1 MGFHKRH
8 IDIDNVIAYHDR
20 DGIDGL
26 KQLFSADAYII
37 HGNVDT
43 DKIVKYLIDEDEK
56 SLGKLVS
63 EMKDYKLREIKDD

>member
-8 IDIDNVIAYHDR
+8 IDMDNVIAYHDR

-26 KQLFSADAYII
+26 KRLFSADAYII

-43 DKIVKYLIDEDEK
+43 DKIVKYLMEEDEK
-56 SLGKLVS
+56 SLTTLVK
-63 EMKDYKLREIKDD
+63 EMKDYKLRETKDV